1 MIKTKKEAFVINW
14 GNSKCSCIFN
24 TDHNLPCKHLLY
36 LAIAKNKLSDLHLA
50 VRWLK
55 SASNPILS
63 AAEEEEKEN
72 LNEDLDHSD
81 EDSDEDSDE
90 ESDDQDME
98 EGTISNH
105 DNKEVA
111 SDDEEGNEE
120 GSDDQDTEEGTSSK
134 QDSEVAYN
142 DEGSE
147 EGTFSQEDEGPRRK
161 KKKSLTREDMYLKST
176 ALFKDMSE
184 TLNMMSTAQFQRYMS
199 FLRKVKKNMNEGKLC
214 SLKEGI

>member
-1 MIKTKKEAFVINW
+1 MITTKKEAFVVNW

-55 SASNPILS
+55 SAPRPILP

-90 ESDDQDME
+90 ESDDQD
-98 EGTISNH
+98 I
-105 DNKEVA
+105 
-111 SDDEEGNEE
+111 
-120 GSDDQDTEEGTSSK
+120 
-134 QDSEVAYN
+134 
-142 DEGSE
+142 
-147 EGTFSQEDEGPRRK
+147 
-161 KKKSLTREDMYLKST
+161 YLEST

-184 TLNMMSTAQFQRYMS
+184 TLNMMPTAQFQRYMS

-214 SLKEGI
+214 SLKEGM